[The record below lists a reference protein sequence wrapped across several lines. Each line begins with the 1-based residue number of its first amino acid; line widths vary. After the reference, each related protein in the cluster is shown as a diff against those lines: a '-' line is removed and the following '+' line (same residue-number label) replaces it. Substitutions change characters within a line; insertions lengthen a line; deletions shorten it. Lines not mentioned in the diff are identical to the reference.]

1 MGVFTKC
8 RYSKQ
13 CFLKYYVLGRRTHFL
28 INGIVTVTNKQ
39 ISLQIAL
46 GGILVHLFKADVK
59 RTVFPSLF
67 ITADLN
73 GTVVVIIKADLKGI
87 VVHIV
92 IYCYASSFFQLIK
105 SSRSR
110 GGWLYEALI
119 GVEVNGCV

>member
-1 MGVFTKC
+1 M
-8 RYSKQ
+8 Y
-13 CFLKYYVLGRRTHFL
+13 LGDEH
-28 INGIVTVTNKQ
+28 IGIVTVTNKR

-73 GTVVVIIKADLKGI
+73 GTVVDIVIIKADLKGI

-92 IYCYASSFFQLIK
+92 IYCYASIFFQLIK
-105 SSRSR
+105 SSRSQ

-119 GVEVNGCV
+119 RVEVNGCV

>member
-1 MGVFTKC
+1 M
-8 RYSKQ
+8 
-13 CFLKYYVLGRRTHFL
+13 
-28 INGIVTVTNKQ
+28 TVTNKQ

-73 GTVVVIIKADLKGI
+73 GNVVDVVIIKADLKGI

-92 IYCYASSFFQLIK
+92 IYCYASIFFQLIK

-119 GVEVNGCV
+119 GVKVNGCV